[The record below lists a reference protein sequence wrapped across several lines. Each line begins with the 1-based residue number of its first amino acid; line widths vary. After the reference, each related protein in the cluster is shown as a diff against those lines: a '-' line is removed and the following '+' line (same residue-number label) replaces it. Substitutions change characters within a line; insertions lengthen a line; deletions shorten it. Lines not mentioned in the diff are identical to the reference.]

1 MTTRAASG
9 QRDRIVDV
17 QYLVESR
24 GGSGAPIESWL
35 PLTTV
40 HAHKS
45 DLSQRE
51 RFISD
56 QQSAP
61 ADTRWSLPYS
71 EDYDPELIDVAKKR
85 RLVYRGRAYD
95 IVSALMI
102 GRRDGVEIVTLSGGL
117 LT

>member
-1 MTTRAASG
+1 MIARAASG
-9 QRDRIVDV
+9 QRDRIVTV
-17 QYLVESR
+17 QSVSESR
-24 GGSGAPIESWL
+24 GGSGAPIESWTD
-35 PLTTV
+35 LTSV
-40 HAHKS
+40 HAQKD

-51 RFISD
+51 RFVAQ

-71 EDYDPELIDVAKKR
+71 ADYDPELVDVAKTR
-85 RLVYRGRAYD
+85 RLVYRGRAYE

-102 GRRDGVEIVTLSGGL
+102 GRREGVEIVTLSGGL